1 MSNAL
6 LRLGIVGCGW
16 AGQQAV
22 GAGQTVPRTTIVAVA
37 EPIKA
42 LRSTTM
48 ENYGVSRGY
57 EDYRQLLNDSGRLM
71 WSTWR

>member
-1 MSNAL
+1 MSNAPL
-6 LRLGIVGCGW
+6 KLGIVGCGW

-22 GAGQTVPRTTIVAVA
+22 EASQAVPRTAIVAVA

-57 EDYRQLLNDSGRLM
+57 EDYRQLLNDSEIDAV
-71 WSTWR
+71 TWR

>member
-16 AGQQAV
+16 
-22 GAGQTVPRTTIVAVA
+22 AGQTVPRTTIVAVA